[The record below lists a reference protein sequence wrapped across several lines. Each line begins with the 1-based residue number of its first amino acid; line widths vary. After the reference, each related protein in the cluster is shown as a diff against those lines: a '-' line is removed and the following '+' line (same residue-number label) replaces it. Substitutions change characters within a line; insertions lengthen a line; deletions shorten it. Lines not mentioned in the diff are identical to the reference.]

1 MEEGSH
7 RFEKAEANI
16 PKKECSLC
24 YELTPI
30 SRMYA
35 HLRTCIKEWEEYNNL
50 PHTCYCQDQSIKEP
64 PQKKVKENEGESVVY
79 SFTFFSDENFTL
91 VTLV

>member
-1 MEEGSH
+1 MEEGRH

-24 YELTPI
+24 YELIPI

-50 PHTCYCQDQSIKEP
+50 PHTCYYQDQSIKEP
-64 PQKKVKENEGESVVY
+64 PQKKVKEKERESECISQSKFNDY
-79 SFTFFSDENFTL
+79 FQSGF
-91 VTLV
+91 